1 MSIEKYFI
9 GQIFWDPSIA
19 GRTVLTPSDFLS
31 TQEQQIF
38 SSMQS
43 LVDEGSII
51 DEQTVSKK
59 SGLPLGTILPFKDIK
74 VIPSTWEHYQK
85 QIIDA
90 SRIRTIKKT
99 CEQILASELPADRL
113 MDMFVSGTEQARIQQ
128 IFKPYPLSQC
138 IDESIK
144 ALEERVSSKSLPGLT
159 TGFRRLDTA
168 FGGLQK
174 GRLYYIG
181 ARPSQGKST
190 LLMNIAINSK
200 VPCLI
205 FSAESSRR
213 EYADRMIIKQEKI
226 NSMNF
231 YNGTLTEKDTAKV
244 VQASNELYQRDYVII
259 HDEPNISL
267 RRLIQVAHDAYKYY
281 KIKAIFIDYIQ
292 LITYGDQTRA
302 KNEQVSEISKRLK
315 QLARELDIPV
325 IAAAQLRRDAE
336 GKQPQL
342 SDFSDSTQIER
353 DADVAIMVYHIQN
366 ATVDRS
372 TDKET
377 FLLIQK
383 NRDGRLD
390 YVKMNYQP
398 GYMLFEEARDQAL
411 PPKAS

>member
-1 MSIEKYFI
+1 MNIEKYFI

-19 GRTVLTPSDFLS
+19 GRTVLVPSDFLS

-43 LVDEGSII
+43 LLDEGSII

-59 SGLPLGTILPFKDIK
+59 SGLPLRTILPYKDIK
-74 VIPSTWEHYQK
+74 VIPSTWEFYQR

-99 CEQILASELPADRL
+99 CELILASELPADSL
-113 MDMFVSGTEQARIQQ
+113 MDMFISGNEQARNLQ

-138 IDESIK
+138 INESIT
-144 ALEERVSSKSLPGLT
+144 ALEERVSSKSLPGLR
-159 TGFRRLDTA
+159 TGFRRLDAA

-190 LLMNIAINSK
+190 LLMNIAINCK

-226 NSMNF
+226 NSMNY
-231 YNGTLTEKDTAKV
+231 YNGTLTEKDTTKIIE
-244 VQASNELYQRDYVII
+244 ASNELYKRDYVII

-267 RRLIQVAHDAYKYY
+267 RRLIQVAHDAFKYH
-281 KIKAIFIDYIQ
+281 KIKAIFIDYLQ
-292 LITYGDQTRA
+292 LITYGDQTRP
-302 KNEQVSEISKRLK
+302 KHEQVSEISKRLK
-315 QLARELDIPV
+315 QLARELDVPV

-353 DADVAIMVYHIQN
+353 DADVAIMIYHIQN
-366 ATVDRS
+366 ATAERS
-372 TDKET
+372 TERES
-377 FLLIQK
+377 FLLIEK

-398 GYMLFEEARDQAL
+398 GYMLFEEAGDQAL